1 MQIYEGKSA
10 DFLNF
15 VREKRSFEGIEMVDW
30 ENYRDDK
37 SIILI
42 IIVTKKGREK
52 YGIIRYHSIP
62 TETVYQSA

>member
-1 MQIYEGKSA
+1 MYMQKNEI
-10 DFLNF
+10 FLNF
-15 VREKRSFEGIEMVDW
+15 VREMGGFESKEWLDW
-30 ENYRDDK
+30 ENYSDDK

-42 IIVTKKGREK
+42 ILVTKKGREK